1 MSFKLSSRLSFYY
14 RLPAEEK
21 CLDKSLFYLQNGGN
35 LTVTTMA
42 NQDDSNNLFQ
52 EHMEQPDNYTFS
64 PTNDDVYQKMNGK
77 VCTRVF
83 GRMQSQY

>member
-1 MSFKLSSRLSFYY
+1 
-14 RLPAEEK
+14 
-21 CLDKSLFYLQNGGN
+21 
-35 LTVTTMA
+35 MA

-83 GRMQSQY
+83 GGMQSQY